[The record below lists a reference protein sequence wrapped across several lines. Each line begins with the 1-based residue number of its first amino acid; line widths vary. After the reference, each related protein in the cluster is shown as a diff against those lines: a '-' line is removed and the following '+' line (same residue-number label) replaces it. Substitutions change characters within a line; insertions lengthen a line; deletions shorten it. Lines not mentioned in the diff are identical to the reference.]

1 MISATTFAHGTVRQ
15 ADGEREPMTDE
26 EISRARFKLY
36 HFFPELSKRYYSSIE
51 YCSFRVFKNVKNHF
65 VKKKI
70 IFFVENVP
78 SHCIKCIAMDFTNDV
93 SFNMQIYFFQHVTR
107 RNLFT
112 DTNGAHSNYFFS
124 HQPGIHTKWG
134 AQSRF
139 FRDPDDMMMH
149 AEIDHLKKNG
159 MGLFFFEAE
168 DLKKCEKSAKLEI
181 ALSFGTDENL
191 PERFTIYILR

>member
-1 MISATTFAHGTVRQ
+1 MISAITSDHGTFRQ
-15 ADGEREPMTDE
+15 ADGDRESMTDE

-36 HFFPELSKRYYSSIE
+36 HFFPELSERYYSSIE
-51 YCSFRVFKNVKNHF
+51 YCSFRIFKNGD

-78 SHCIKCIAMDFTNDV
+78 SQCIKCIAMDFTNDV
-93 SFNMQIYFFQHVTR
+93 SFNMQICFFQHVTR
-107 RNLFT
+107 RNIFT
-112 DTNGAHSNYFFS
+112 DPNGAHSNYFFS
-124 HQPGIHTKWG
+124 LQPGIHTQWA

-149 AEIDHLKKNG
+149 TEIDHLKQNG

-168 DLKKCEKSAKLEI
+168 DLKRCENSKKIEI
-181 ALSFGTDENL
+181 ALSFGTDKNL